1 MGHSLDKKKVIL
13 GLSGGVDSTTA
24 ALLLQ
29 EQGYRV
35 TGLYFDISRENE
47 EGRQAAQQAAKELG
61 IPFLYENVHSLFE
74 TTVIEN
80 FCAEYLSGRTPN
92 PCVICNPNVKF
103 RVLIEAADREGA
115 FHIATGHYART
126 AYSQELG
133 WTIRQAVSEKKDQ
146 SYMLYRL
153 PESVIER
160 LLLPL
165 SDMEDKEAAREIAR
179 KEGLSNAEA
188 KDSQEIC
195 FLGQDETYVDYIRSR
210 GYEIKEGNFVNRAG
224 EVLGRHKGLLH
235 YTIGQRKGLG
245 IAFGKPMFVTGM
257 DSAACTVE
265 LGEGE
270 DLFSREV
277 ICAGSFFPST
287 GTEKMPAFLEGGQVR
302 AKIRYAAKPAEAK
315 IESLPDG
322 RIKAIFE
329 TPQRAA
335 TPGQSIVFYAGDR
348 VVGGGYIESAFKT

>member
-1 MGHSLDKKKVIL
+1 MGRPLDKKKVIL

-29 EQGYRV
+29 EQGYQV
-35 TGLYFDISRENE
+35 TGLYFDVSRENTA
-47 EGRQAAQQAAKELG
+47 GRNAAAQAARELG
-61 IPFLYENVHSLFE
+61 IPFLYENVHDAFE
-74 TTVIEN
+74 KIVVEN
-80 FCAEYLSGRTPN
+80 FCAEYLAGRTPN

-103 RVLIEAADREGA
+103 QVLVNAADREGA

-126 AYSQELG
+126 AYRPETG
-133 WTIRQAVSEKKDQ
+133 WTIRQAASEKKDQ

-153 PESVIER
+153 PASVIER

-179 KEGLSNAEA
+179 KEGMFNAEA

-195 FLGQDETYVDYIRSR
+195 FLGEGENYVDFIRGR
-210 GYEIKEGNFVNRAG
+210 GREIREGDFVNKDG

-245 IAFGKPMFVTGM
+245 ITFGKPVFVTRM
-257 DSAACTVE
+257 DPAAGTVE
-265 LGEGE
+265 LGEQE
-270 DLFSREV
+270 DLLSREV
-277 ICAGSFFPST
+277 ICDGSFFPST
-287 GTEKMPAFLEGGQVR
+287 GSEKMPAFLEGRQVR
-302 AKIRYAAKPAEAK
+302 AKIRYAAKPAAAR
-315 IESLPDG
+315 IESLADG
-322 RIKAIFE
+322 RIKTVFE

-335 TPGQSIVFYAGDR
+335 TPGQSIVFYAEDQ
-348 VVGGGYIESAFKT
+348 VVGGGFIK